1 MGITRKGKDILNFI
15 ENYQKKNGGLSPS
28 LEEIKRHFNLRA
40 VSTVFGHIQRLK
52 REGFI
57 EKEWNSKRGIKIKKP
72 ERAGKIP
79 LLGVVSA
86 GLPIEVFED
95 KEYLEI
101 PDFLKSSEDCFVL
114 KVKGNSM
121 IDEGIQDGDFIILKK
136 KENPENGDLVV
147 ALLDG
152 EAILK
157 KYYREGNRIKFM
169 PANPS
174 YKPIYAK
181 EEDIKIQGVVI
192 GLLRKY

>member
-1 MGITRKGKDILNFI
+1 MGITKKGKEILNFI
-15 ENYQKKNGGLSPS
+15 ESYQKKNGGLSPS

-72 ERAGKIP
+72 EKSKKVP

-95 KEYLEI
+95 REYLEI

-121 IDEGIQDGDFIILKK
+121 IDEGIQDGDFILLKK

-174 YKPIYAK
+174 YKPIYAR
-181 EEDIKIQGVVI
+181 EEDVKIQGVVI

>member
-1 MGITRKGKDILNFI
+1 MGITKKGKDILNFI
-15 ENYQKKNGGLSPS
+15 ESYQKKNGISPS
-28 LEEIKRHFNLRA
+28 LEEIKRQFNLRA
-40 VSTVFGHIQRLK
+40 VSTVFGHLQRLK

-57 EKEWNSKRGIKIKKP
+57 EKDWNSKRSIKIKKQ
-72 ERAGKIP
+72 EKSKRVP
-79 LLGVVSA
+79 LLGMVSA

-101 PDFLKSSEDCFVL
+101 PDFLRSSEDCFVL

-147 ALLDG
+147 ALLEG
-152 EAILK
+152 ETILK
-157 KYYREGNRIKFM
+157 KYYREGKRIKFV

-174 YKPIYAK
+174 FKPIYAK
-181 EEDIKIQGVVI
+181 EEDVKIQGIVT
-192 GLLRKY
+192 GLIRKY